1 MIPMGNIPPAVEAL
15 FKVFQAI
22 GKIFKFLTKPAVQ
35 LGLAVA
41 QGVMAHKQAMKA
53 KRTGAE
59 ILLQKYGTGAGM
71 PVIYGT
77 RRVAGTVVYM
87 NTTNNKELFVV
98 YAIAGHEIDSFD
110 LESLQIDGRTIKDLN
125 IYRQGY
131 DISDGTTRINYRPS
145 GETRTSGTFWGN
157 TSAERANITG
167 GAGTGDNARM
177 TFNCHKGTT
186 TQSADPML
194 EGIISEWTSNH
205 KLSGIAYIACNYEYD
220 IQGMFTGIPN
230 LTVVVNGKKVYDP
243 RTATTGFSSN
253 PALCLLD
260 YLTDD
265 EYGKGLDIN
274 NDIDTASFS
283 TSANDCDVSAD
294 TITHSSVVVENANT
308 NTDILRIANANE
320 DDFNNFKIG
329 NTYTVTDGVT
339 TYVSA
344 KKLIDKDVTEID
356 IDGTNAKALL
366 KLRFEDGAVG
376 TAISSNTTC
385 TFTETQIRFDC
396 NGVLDTDETV
406 LENTKLLV
414 ANMRGIFTYT
424 NGKYS
429 IKVEGTES
437 SVVSLDE
444 DDILESGITL
454 SLENKEAKYNRV
466 EAEFYNAQKKY
477 ETDTTYYTGE
487 SGDDFLGD
495 DGDELLETRIQ
506 LPFCTNQRIAYNHAK
521 AMLKRS
527 RSQKTISFVATP
539 KILQAK
545 VGEVVSIT
553 NSNLNLSSEQY
564 RITNMVINPDLN
576 ISVNAIEYQSAVY
589 GYVTPDNEVIGI
601 GQDPVIGNRVEA
613 PTNLSFTNKQTD
625 GEPAKLTWTDSTKYP
640 SYEFR
645 VQILDGLKVRYDR
658 RVKDTYFYLDGITLK
673 SGYVAKV
680 SAINA
685 LGVESDT
692 TDYNFNVTTAPITT
706 VDIGQ
711 GSIGGFNFNA
721 TKMYYGAGN
730 FDNTDTSVYFDSAG
744 QFSLKDKLSWNGT
757 TLDISGNLT
766 VENTITADKIVLD
779 GNNLDD
785 LISSSGSGTGGTFI
799 TNTKIAQYK
808 WIDGLS
814 NIHYGLFIDNTPT
827 QGKLGIGT
835 ASNPDNALHI
845 YNSAPIIKLQD
856 ADDSAYVRIKGDSH
870 NLILEA
876 DPTNTLAN
884 SYFSVEVD
892 DSEQLNITSSVAT
905 FSNDVIVTGDLTVN
919 GTTTTLNTATLD
931 VEDKNITLNYGAGDT
946 SASANGA
953 GITIQDAVNSTT
965 DATILW
971 DATNDEFDFSHG
983 INVSGAI
990 DISGTDFITSGR
1002 SIVNAGNITQSG
1014 GFTQNAGSTVNS
1026 TYIYSTV
1033 STGQPAFVVADNA
1046 SGSQTRSG
1054 LLKYYGSA
1062 TNVSLFGQ
1070 TIGGKVALLATGTN
1084 VGGLLLGTGS
1094 TANAPVY
1101 IGTNGT
1107 LALTIDTSQNA
1118 TFEGTVLADRIQLGT
1133 ASTSYIENV
1142 VGQSTDVF
1150 NFQTQHGNI
1159 YIGSQNTS
1167 YAHFYTDRPIFYFS
1181 KTIMAGSNIVTSYNG
1196 DFLLRRTNNSNHQL
1210 TIGSSTITSSLP
1222 LSVTGAIT
1230 SSGLVTADELSVT
1243 NDATFNGGIEINGDA
1258 SFGDNEKIRFGASA
1272 DLQIY
1277 HDGSNSYI
1285 KDVGTGNLRVDA
1297 TNFYVRNSTGTEL
1310 KIGAID
1316 DGAVDL
1322 YYDGSKKFRTTST
1335 GIDIDGEI
1343 TADTGSAAA
1352 IPLTIGGITSTN
1364 YTLQRWVTSAH
1375 SGSTAYM
1382 IAYGASHSSEANHFA
1397 MKNVKSGGEIF
1408 FELFGVEPLR
1418 LTSTGA
1424 TFAGTISSG
1433 AITST
1438 STISTGSFTLPNSS
1452 GTAGQVLRYPSS
1464 GSTLVWEDDN
1474 SGLISAITN
1483 FSDNRVLTASGS
1495 DSINGEANLTFDGS
1509 TLVVT
1514 GDVRAQDV
1522 NLTGSIQNTS
1532 VPAEASVKINE
1543 NGYADGTTYFRDLDI
1558 YDGKG
1563 NQFVKFD
1570 GSTQR
1575 VGIGIIA
1582 PVYALDLGTDPST
1595 FRLVSE
1601 NGGTAI
1607 RLGAGSSG
1615 SDVVILRIDGQTT
1628 YHNGTSDSGNYGFS
1642 LKYFGTG
1649 TGNANRFGFLA
1660 DNQEATQVEA
1670 YSILQDGKMGINN
1683 TSPSARLQIEEY
1695 GIDTTETS
1703 TSATT
1708 QVAVDTFASATFRS
1722 ARYTVQVTNSTDSTY
1737 HMTEILLI
1745 HDGTTPS
1752 ITEYGTI
1759 FTGASAEATFDADIS
1774 TGNVRLLATPASTD
1788 SMEFKVVR
1796 HCITT

>member
-1 MIPMGNIPPAVEAL
+1 
-15 FKVFQAI
+15 
-22 GKIFKFLTKPAVQ
+22 
-35 LGLAVA
+35 
-41 QGVMAHKQAMKA
+41 MAHKQAMKA

-186 TQSADPML
+186 AQTADPML

-545 VGEVVSIT
+545 VGEVISIT

-645 VQILDGLKVRYDR
+645 VQILDGTKVRYDR

-766 VENTITADKIVLD
+766 VENTITADKITL
-779 GNNLDD
+779 GGTALDD
-785 LISSSGSGTGGTFI
+785 IFSYNGVTTNLSLGGSLTVSGDISNFNATAEFGTVTVGDVIQISSDLSPSTTTNALYNQSGTLYWNGNGFIDSSGNGTF
-799 TNTKIAQYK
+799 N
-808 WIDGLS
+808 
-814 NIHYGLFIDNTPT
+814 N
-827 QGKLGIGT
+827 
-835 ASNPDNALHI
+835 
-845 YNSAPIIKLQD
+845 
-856 ADDSAYVRIKGDSH
+856 
-870 NLILEA
+870 
-876 DPTNTLAN
+876 
-884 SYFSVEVD
+884 
-892 DSEQLNITSSVAT
+892 
-905 FSNDVIVTGDLTVN
+905 LTVN

-971 DATNDEFDFSHG
+971 DTTNDEFDFSHG
-983 INVSGAI
+983 INVSGVI
-990 DISGTDFITSGR
+990 
-1002 SIVNAGNITQSG
+1002 
-1014 GFTQNAGSTVNS
+1014 
-1026 TYIYSTV
+1026 
-1033 STGQPAFVVADNA
+1033 
-1046 SGSQTRSG
+1046 
-1054 LLKYYGSA
+1054 
-1062 TNVSLFGQ
+1062 
-1070 TIGGKVALLATGTN
+1070 
-1084 VGGLLLGTGS
+1084 
-1094 TANAPVY
+1094 
-1101 IGTNGT
+1101 
-1107 LALTIDTSQNA
+1107 
-1118 TFEGTVLADRIQLGT
+1118 T
-1133 ASTSYIENV
+1133 ASTNSN
-1142 VGQSTDVF
+1142 TDVAL
-1150 NFQTQHGNI
+1150 
-1159 YIGSQNTS
+1159 S
-1167 YAHFYTDRPIFYFS
+1167 
-1181 KTIMAGSNIVTSYNG
+1181 
-1196 DFLLRRTNNSNHQL
+1196 
-1210 TIGSSTITSSLP
+1210 IGSSS
-1222 LSVTGAIT
+1222 
-1230 SSGLVTADELSVT
+1230 
-1243 NDATFNGGIEINGDA
+1243 
-1258 SFGDNEKIRFGASA
+1258 
-1272 DLQIY
+1272 
-1277 HDGSNSYI
+1277 
-1285 KDVGTGNLRVDA
+1285 
-1297 TNFYVRNSTGTEL
+1297 
-1310 KIGAID
+1310 
-1316 DGAVDL
+1316 
-1322 YYDGSKKFRTTST
+1322 
-1335 GIDIDGEI
+1335 
-1343 TADTGSAAA
+1343 
-1352 IPLTIGGITSTN
+1352 STN
-1364 YTLQRWVTSAH
+1364 YTLQRWITSAH
-1375 SGSTAYM
+1375 SGNTAYM
-1382 IAYGASHSSEANHFA
+1382 IAYGASHSTQAGNFA
-1397 MKNVKSGGEIF
+1397 MKNIKSGGEIF

-1424 TFAGTISSG
+1424 TFAGTIDSGAITSSSTVDATGYQINGTNFADESTNGAYHVLRDPTGKVAIFLGGSDEGNYYDNNNHYIRNRSSSNLVQINSNGINLHTGTYRVGTTTVIDTNRSLQNINGVYAGFYSVRDTRNASTSTDEGEKQVRFDFKANNNGDSLSDGGSYHGQLLFQQWNDSSGGDTHALGFTDNGNIWHRRADIGGTWDTWYKIVETGRSMNVSFGTISSG
-1433 AITST
+1433 AITSS
-1438 STISTGSFTLPNSS
+1438 STIATGSFTLPNSS

-1464 GSTLVWEDDN
+1464 GSTLVWEDDD

-1483 FSDNRVLTASGS
+1483 FSNNRVLTASGS
-1495 DSINGEANLTFDGS
+1495 DSINGESQLTFDGTTLAIRDAVYITNYTSADTDITGLVAGS
-1509 TLVVT
+1509 TFGGLIQGDGSGHLVIGLQDNGGSDSFAIVSGGGNFTTDTTYDTLAFQVDALGNTKVGNQLTT
-1514 GDVRAQDV
+1514 GDKIYLTSVASSGADGILAFDSTNTASGSRVFSFTRAGSNELRYHSYGFHKWWSGGASGTADSTARMTLDGSGNLDLITGGLEINGTEVIDTSRNIKAVDV
-1522 NLTGSIQNTS
+1522 NLSGSIQNTV

-1575 VGIGIIA
+1575 VGVGTTSPASSLHVHSTNYTAATFERNIALSNYGVSIDLKNSEDNIFNLACEGTEDFSIG
-1582 PVYALDLGTDPST
+1582 YTPS
-1595 FRLVSE
+1595 
-1601 NGGTAI
+1601 GGSKTN
-1607 RLGAGSSG
+1607 LFTLNSSG
-1615 SDVVILRIDGQTT
+1615 NV
-1628 YHNGTSDSGNYGFS
+1628 
-1642 LKYFGTG
+1642 
-1649 TGNANRFGFLA
+1649 
-1660 DNQEATQVEA
+1660 
-1670 YSILQDGKMGINN
+1670 GINN